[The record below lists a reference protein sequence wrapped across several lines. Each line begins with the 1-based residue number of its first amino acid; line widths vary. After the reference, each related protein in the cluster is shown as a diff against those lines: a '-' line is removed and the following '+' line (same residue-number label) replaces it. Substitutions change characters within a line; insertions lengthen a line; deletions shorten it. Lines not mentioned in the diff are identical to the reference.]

1 MKIRWSPTAI
11 SDVKLIRNYI
21 ALDSPRAAHRIAQRI
36 KESVGR
42 LEDFP
47 LSGRVGRVL
56 GTRELVIPWTS
67 YIAAYRLD
75 PNEVVIAAV
84 LHGCALAKIIL
95 AIKEVET
102 SLQRYTYSHNH

>member
-11 SDVKLIRNYI
+11 SDVRLIRNYI
-21 ALDSPRAAHRIAQRI
+21 ATDSPRAAHRIAQRI

-42 LEDFP
+42 LENFP
-47 LSGRVGRVL
+47 LSGRFGRVP
-56 GTRELVIPWTS
+56 GTRELVIPGTS

-84 LHGCALAKIIL
+84 LHGRQKWP
-95 AIKEVET
+95 K
-102 SLQRYTYSHNH
+102 SF